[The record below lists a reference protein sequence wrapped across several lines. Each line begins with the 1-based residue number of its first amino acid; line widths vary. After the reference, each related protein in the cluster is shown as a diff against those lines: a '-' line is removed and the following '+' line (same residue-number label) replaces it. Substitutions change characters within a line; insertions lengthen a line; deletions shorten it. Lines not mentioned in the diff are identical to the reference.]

1 MELCPSTSWGQH
13 ASKVGLAP
21 KRERSGFENESALST
36 CPTFGHGLHSVFSL
50 YGHPSPTTGL
60 GEENDVYWA
69 SDLDGLMILAL
80 CTHPVRDG
88 SRCTVSSWYPS
99 YYCDFI

>member
-1 MELCPSTSWGQH
+1 MQAKWDWPPKGRE
-13 ASKVGLAP
+13 VGLRMRVLSLPAP
-21 KRERSGFENESALST
+21 PLAIVCIQSSPSMAT
-36 CPTFGHGLHSVFSL
+36 
-50 YGHPSPTTGL
+50 HPPTTGL
-60 GEENDVYWA
+60 GEESDVYWA

-80 CTHPVRDG
+80 CTHPVQDG